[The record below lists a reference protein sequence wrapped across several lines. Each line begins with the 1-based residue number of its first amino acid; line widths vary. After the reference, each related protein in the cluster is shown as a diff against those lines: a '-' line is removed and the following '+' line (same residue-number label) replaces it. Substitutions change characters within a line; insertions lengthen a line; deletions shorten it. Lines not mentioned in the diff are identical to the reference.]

1 MDTEPP
7 QGDDLQRMLVPMKR
21 HVLEHAAPRRSRRG
35 RTTGIALGIVGVL
48 LLGATGGG
56 VALGLIP
63 TSFTGQAQAPAP
75 SDTPEQL
82 PSEAPSGAPV
92 SDEPTPV
99 LTPTS
104 TPTPTSTRPA
114 YSLSDPSTWTISGTE
129 VGPIALGGDRATELD
144 DLAGIF
150 ETLGPEQTCPNENA
164 VFLHSEQ
171 GTSLIVSG
179 QDGLVQ
185 NVDIG
190 FAVPLGEDRV
200 AGPTTPQGLGLGSTL
215 EQLRAAYPDL
225 HFSRPGLDGPTEDL
239 PEGGWVTTMNG
250 ATITFVVPAGR
261 DTVAGMWV
269 SLVDANPPYEY
280 C

>member
-21 HVLEHAAPRRSRRG
+21 HVLEHATPRRSRRG

-104 TPTPTSTRPA
+104 TPTPTPTSTRPP

-129 VGPIALGGDRATELD
+129 VGPVALGGQLDAETD
-144 DLAGIF
+144 DLRGVLSDEFSSCSNPRASFWAGKGTLLTIITGADGRIESLSVRGLAETTDRPPTTAAGI
-150 ETLGPEQTCPNENA
+150 GP
-164 VFLHSEQ
+164 
-171 GTSLIVSG
+171 
-179 QDGLVQ
+179 
-185 NVDIG
+185 
-190 FAVPLGEDRV
+190 
-200 AGPTTPQGLGLGSTL
+200 GSTVA
-215 EQLRAAYPDL
+215 ELRAAYPDL
-225 HFSRPGLDGPTEDL
+225 RRSSTSDPDPAVTDDPYGGLTTTVDGSFVTFSTRGPDFPVDEVWVSTVDDAPPTE
-239 PEGGWVTTMNG
+239 
-250 ATITFVVPAGR
+250 
-261 DTVAGMWV
+261 
-269 SLVDANPPYEY
+269 Y
-280 C
+280 CN